1 MEYPCF
7 YTLNLVIQPRK
18 DTTAILVYG
27 RKNRR
32 HESRRAD
39 TQHAQQIESHFEVEI
54 WVEVISPKDREHRVE
69 WGAGRSLYTA
79 STGGRNNGV
88 YIRLP
93 DVCGL
98 HR

>member
-1 MEYPCF
+1 MEYPRS

-39 TQHAQQIESHFEVEI
+39 TQYAQQIESHFEVEI
-54 WVEVISPKDREHRVE
+54 
-69 WGAGRSLYTA
+69 
-79 STGGRNNGV
+79 
-88 YIRLP
+88 
-93 DVCGL
+93 
-98 HR
+98 